1 MFIEIS
7 NAVIAANPKHTVS
20 AIFSLTLAANAQ
32 KTTINGDLSKD
43 TDTHGQSTANK
54 GICINTGGTGPTYPT
69 EPTISIFMSSGVA
82 TLSFNDAYFKE
93 NSKYLAK
100 GYIEVSN
107 DFAIPEKVA
116 SALGLTDTYYVKAG
130 NLAFT
135 KDSSG
140 Q

>member
-1 MFIEIS
+1 M
-7 NAVIAANPKHTVS
+7 PGKQLLTVTYRKLL
-20 AIFSLTLAANAQ
+20 IP
-32 KTTINGDLSKD
+32 
-43 TDTHGQSTANK
+43 TANK
-54 GICINTGGTGPTYPT
+54 GICINTGGTGPTYPI
-69 EPTISIFMSSGVA
+69 ERTISIFMSSGVA

-116 SALGLTDTYYVKAG
+116 SALGLTDTHYVKAG

-140 Q
+140 QYLCPLPRLK